1 MGVQKQ
7 YYEDC
12 HLKTFS
18 SVVTGCTQ
26 AEKGYLVTLE
36 ATAFYPEGGGH
47 PWDLGTLNDARVLCV
62 QESGDQILHLCDR
75 PLAVGTTVNGAID
88 WSRRFDLMQQH
99 SGEHIV
105 SGIIHRLFGLH
116 NVGFH
121 IGAEL
126 VTIDFDGI
134 LTPEDL
140 SRIEEEA
147 NRFVWENIPVRVWI
161 PTPKELPKVSYRSKK
176 SLNWPV
182 RIVEIPGADTC
193 ACCGIHV
200 ASTGEI
206 GLIKLF
212 SCVKFHQGVRIEMAC
227 GSRALAILNRA
238 FDQNRQV
245 SQAFS
250 AKQEETGAAARRMN
264 EMLAEEKFRSTGLE
278 KRLFAAIAASLSGTG
293 NVLYQ
298 EEGLT
303 PGSVRALAD
312 AIGSTCGGI
321 AAVVSGSSF
330 CLMGK
335 TDDTTALGKELTSQ
349 LGGKGGG
356 KPGCFQGSIACTAQE
371 ISAFFRS
378 KNFTHP
384 L

>member
-7 YYEDC
+7 FYEDC

-26 AEKGYLVTLE
+26 TEQGYWITLK
-36 ATAFYPEGGGH
+36 ATAFYPEGGGQ
-47 PWDLGTLNDARVLCV
+47 PCDLGTLNNARVLDV
-62 QESGDQILHLCDR
+62 QESEDQILHLCDR
-75 PLAVGTTVNGAID
+75 PLIVGAEVNGIID
-88 WSRRFDLMQQH
+88 WQRRFDLMQQH

-116 NVGFH
+116 NTGFH

-134 LTPEDL
+134 LTHDDL
-140 SRIEEEA
+140 ARVEQEA
-147 NRFVWENIPVRVWI
+147 NRFVWENIPVRVW
-161 PTPKELPKVSYRSKK
+161 TPSPEQLPAVSYRSKK
-176 SLNWPV
+176 ALPWPV

-227 GSRALAILNRA
+227 GSRALTILNRA

-250 AKQEETGAAARRMN
+250 AKIEETGAAARRMN
-264 EMLAEEKFRSTGLE
+264 EMLAGEKFRSIGLE
-278 KRLFAAIAASLSGTG
+278 KRLFTLIADSFSEKG
-293 NVLYQ
+293 NVFYQ
-298 EEGLT
+298 EEGLA

-312 AIGSTCGGI
+312 AIGNTCGGI

-330 CLMGK
+330 CLVSK
-335 TDDTTALGKELTSQ
+335 TGDTTALGKDITAQ
-349 LGGKGGG
+349 LGGRGGG
-356 KPGCFQGSIACTAQE
+356 KPGCFQGSIPCSAE
-371 ISAFFRS
+371 DVLAFFRS
-378 KNFTHP
+378 KNFTF
-384 L
+384 